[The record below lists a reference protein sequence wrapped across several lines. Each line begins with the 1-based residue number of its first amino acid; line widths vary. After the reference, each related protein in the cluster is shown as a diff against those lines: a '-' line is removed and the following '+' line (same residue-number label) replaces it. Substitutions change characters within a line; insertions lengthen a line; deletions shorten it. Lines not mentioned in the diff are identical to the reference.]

1 MILSKKPKYQFAL
14 FIILFFI
21 INLIQSYYTKL
32 LEDEA
37 YYWIW
42 SKNLAFGYFDHPPLV
57 ALWVKISSLFF
68 ERELGVRFFSTISF
82 SLMLIIIWKIIDI
95 PKKQNFVWLYFL
107 LVISMA
113 LLNVYGFITTP
124 DTPLLLFVALFLYAY
139 KLFLKNENNFN
150 ILFLGFSMA
159 AMLYS
164 KYHGIVVLFFIVLS
178 NFSLLKNKKFWYAA
192 IFGFVLFV
200 PHLYWQYI
208 NDFPSI
214 RYHLFERGNTST
226 YRIMDSIIHI
236 VNQIV
241 IVGLTFPVVYYA
253 FFKQKITSKFDKSL
267 QYLVYGFIL
276 FFFIASF
283 TTSPQAQWT
292 GVILIPLI
300 ILTFSYFVQHEK
312 ARKWLVILGS
322 IQFVILLIA
331 RVFLAN
337 EDISPIKLESHI
349 AQTWVTT
356 LKEKTKNK
364 PIVFVNSYR
373 NASIYNFYTGIK
385 THSYNSLK
393 GRKSQFD
400 LLNTE
405 QEIQNKDVVAIGSKI
420 GGYPIFNKKGKLHY
434 AIDINNY
441 QTFQKV
447 QCIIPEKEIFLKPNE
462 EKIIQFEF
470 INTYDKTITFENVL
484 FIGVFQGES
493 NKILEKIPLY
503 IKGIKPLKGKEKA
516 IFEAKFIV
524 PELLF
529 DENTTFRI
537 AIQFYDLFEGSQ
549 GNKVKVV
556 SKNY

>member
-1 MILSKKPKYQFAL
+1 MILSKKPKYQFAIFL
-14 FIILFFI
+14 ILFFI
-21 INLIQSYYTKL
+21 INLIQSYYTRL

-37 YYWIW
+37 YYWVW

-57 ALWVKISSLFF
+57 AIWVKISSFFF
-68 ERELGVRFFSTISF
+68 EGELGVRFFSTISF
-82 SLMLIIIWKIIDI
+82 SLMLIIIWKIIDN

-124 DTPLLLFVALFLYAY
+124 DTPLLLFVAVFLYAY
-139 KLFLKNENNFN
+139 KLFLKNENSFN

-164 KYHGIVVLFFIVLS
+164 KYHGVVVIFFIVLS
-178 NFSLLKNKKFWYAA
+178 NLSLLKNKKFWYAS

-214 RYHLFERGNTST
+214 RYHLFERGKTST
-226 YRIMDSIIHI
+226 YRIMDSVMHI
-236 VNQIV
+236 VNQIA
-241 IVGLTFPVVYYA
+241 IVGLTFPVVYNA
-253 FFKQKITSKFDKSL
+253 FFKQKIISKFDKSL

-276 FFFIASF
+276 FFFI
-283 TTSPQAQWT
+283 TTFSKRPQAQWT

-300 ILTFSYFVQHEK
+300 ILTFGYFVQHEK
-312 ARKWLVILGS
+312 SRKWLIILAS
-322 IQFVILLIA
+322 IQFGIILTA
-331 RVFLAN
+331 RLFLAN
-337 EDISPIKLESHI
+337 ENISPIKLEPHI
-349 AQTWVTT
+349 AQTWIPI
-356 LKEKTKNK
+356 LKEKTESK
-364 PIVFVNSYR
+364 PIVFINSYR
-373 NASIYNFYTGIK
+373 NASIYGFYTGIK
-385 THSYNSLK
+385 THSYSYLK

-405 QEIQNKDVVAIGSKI
+405 REIQNKDIVATGSKI
-420 GGYPIFNKKGKLHY
+420 GGYPIFTKKKKLYY

-447 QCIIPEKEIFLKPNE
+447 HCIIPEKEISLKPDK

-470 INTYDKTITFENVL
+470 INTYDKKIDFENAY
-484 FIGVFQGES
+484 FIGVFQGDK
-493 NKILEKIPLY
+493 NKILKKVPLS
-503 IKGIKPLKGKEKA
+503 IKGLRPLKGNEKV
-516 IFEAKFIV
+516 IFEATFLA
-524 PELLF
+524 PGLLY

-537 AIQFYDLFEGSQ
+537 AIQFYDLFEGYQ
-549 GNKVKVV
+549 GNKVKVKIV
-556 SKNY
+556 K

>member
-57 ALWVKISSLFF
+57 ALWIKISSLFF
-68 ERELGVRFFSTISF
+68 EGELGVRFFSTISF

-95 PKKQNFVWLYFL
+95 LKKQNFIWLYFL

-139 KLFLKNENNFN
+139 KLFLKNENSFN

-164 KYHGIVVLFFIVLS
+164 KYHGILVIFFIVLS

-200 PHLYWQYI
+200 PHLYWQYL

-214 RYHLFERGNTST
+214 RYHLFERGKAST
-226 YRIMDSIIHI
+226 YRIMDSVMHI

-241 IVGLTFPVVYYA
+241 IVGLTFPIIYYA
-253 FFKQKITSKFDKSL
+253 FFKQKIISKFDKSL

-283 TTSPQAQWT
+283 SKIPQAQWT

-300 ILTFSYFVQHEK
+300 ILTFGYFVQYKK
-312 ARKWLVILGS
+312 ARKWLIILAS
-322 IQFVILLIA
+322 IQFGIILMA
-331 RVFLAN
+331 RLFLAN
-337 EDISPIKLESHI
+337 ENISPIKLEPHI
-349 AQTWVTT
+349 AQTWIPT
-356 LKEKTKNK
+356 LKEKTESK
-364 PIVFVNSYR
+364 PIVFINSYR
-373 NASIYNFYTGIK
+373 NASIYNFYTSIK

-405 QEIQNKDVVAIGSKI
+405 QEIQNKNVVAIGSKI
-420 GGYPIFNKKGKLHY
+420 EGYPIYTKHKKTRY

-447 QCIIPEKEIFLKPNE
+447 QCIIPEKEMFLKPNE

-470 INTYDKTITFENVL
+470 INTYNKTITFENAF
-484 FIGVFQGES
+484 FIGVFQGE
-493 NKILEKIPLY
+493 NNLILEKIPLS
-503 IKGIKPLKGKEKA
+503 IKVLRPLKGKEKA

-537 AIQFYDLFEGSQ
+537 AIQFYDLFEGYQ
-549 GNKVKVV
+549 GNKVKVI
-556 SKNY
+556 KTN